1 MSQNLFYIPQN
12 ILKKVSKKKLVL
24 VMEEI
29 EIIENAEFFFYFH
42 HRFNLVRGS
51 VLLSGGFSTFSIT
64 IVGNRTIIL
73 PTHHLTN

>member
-29 EIIENAEFFFYFH
+29 EIIENAEFFF
-42 HRFNLVRGS
+42 
-51 VLLSGGFSTFSIT
+51 TFTTGLI
-64 IVGNRTIIL
+64 
-73 PTHHLTN
+73 